1 MTRFRLLTLLTFA
14 VPIWSQL
21 STVPPPVCS
30 IRSYQPL
37 GKITHLQ
44 TMICNSYLPAFWDVI
59 WSPGLFFKRRRSIG
73 ICKSHS
79 NIIVISDSKA
89 FPASFALWIEK
100 LVEESAI
107 HRPLAVDNWRTKRKP
122 TISGIRFLHTTM
134 WLYIYI
140 EIYHYVHILYITIS
154 FIAKIKHSIPQK
166 PFEKRG

>member
-1 MTRFRLLTLLTFA
+1 M
-14 VPIWSQL
+14 WSQL
-21 STVPPPVCS
+21 STVPSTVCS
-30 IRSYQPL
+30 IRSYQRL

-44 TMICNSYLPAFWDVI
+44 TMICTSYLPAFWDVI

-107 HRPLAVDNWRTKRKP
+107 HRPLAVENWVTKKRQ

-134 WLYIYI
+134 WLDILRWDIFIFYIYN
-140 EIYHYVHILYITIS
+140 IS
-154 FIAKIKHSIPQK
+154 FIAKNKRSIPQK
-166 PFEKRG
+166 PFKKRG